1 MKHISIY
8 NPSIDLIFMKYTT
21 SLIDDMI
28 DLFAIDLTIK
38 EDSKKKK
45 DSAEILNKLNKFLNN
60 FSKFKDNGLTT
71 IDVNGKKA
79 RIQLHYCVL
88 SPSGG

>member
-1 MKHISIY
+1 MKHISSN
-8 NPSIDLIFMKYTT
+8 NPSIDLIFMKYHHTIQLDT
-21 SLIDDMI
+21 I
-28 DLFAIDLTIK
+28 DLLAIDLTIK
-38 EDSKKKK
+38 EDSKKEK

-60 FSKFKDNGLTT
+60 FNKFKDNGLTT
-71 IDVNGKKA
+71 IDVNEKKA